1 VDDLRRYGWDEAV
14 AARFDEIATADLRPG
29 RVTRVHR
36 INCDVVTA
44 DGEIVARPHPRLAD
58 DHGASL
64 PAAGDWVAVDQ
75 PDAGDE
81 PVIEAIVPRWSAI
94 SRRDPADRASEQ
106 VLAADVDVVLV
117 VHGLDQD
124 LNLRRIERSLVLA
137 HVSGA
142 QPLVVL
148 SKADLADDVDPV
160 VEAVREIALD
170 AEVLVTSC
178 VTGRGIDDVRE
189 RARPNRTLALI
200 GASGA
205 GKSTLINQLV
215 GRDVQETGDVRE
227 ADAKGRHTTS
237 QRELIPL
244 PGGGVLIDTPGLRG
258 LGLWDAD
265 EGIALA
271 FADIDALAD
280 ACKFRDCA
288 HDAEPGCAVK
298 QAIADGD
305 LDERRLDSYRRLVD
319 EMDELVARQ
328 EEQDRKQ
335 RKHRN
340 RRRR

>member
-1 VDDLRRYGWDEAV
+1 VDDLRRYGWDDTV
-14 AARFDEIATADLRPG
+14 AARFDEVAGPGRVPG

-44 DGEIVARPHPRLAD
+44 AGEIVARPHPRLAE

-64 PAAGDWVAVDQ
+64 PAAGDWVAVDE
-75 PDAGDE
+75 PAAGDE

-117 VHGLDQD
+117 VHGLDQEP
-124 LNLRRIERSLVLA
+124 NLRRIERTLVLA

-148 SKADLADDVDPV
+148 TKADLAADPDAAV
-160 VEAVREIALD
+160 AAVREIALD
-170 AEVLVTSC
+170 AEVIATSD
-178 VTGRGIDDVRE
+178 VTGEGIDDVRA

-200 GASGA
+200 GASGT
-205 GKSTLINQLV
+205 GKSTLINRLV
-215 GRDVQETGDVRE
+215 GREVQETGGVRE
-227 ADAKGRHTTS
+227 VDRKGRHTTT
-237 QRELIPL
+237 QRELVPL

-271 FADIDALAD
+271 FADIDELA
-280 ACKFRDCA
+280 ASCRFRDCA
-288 HDAEPGCAVK
+288 HDTEPGCAVNA
-298 QAIADGD
+298 AIDAGD
-305 LDERRLDSYRRLVD
+305 LDARRLESYRRLVA
-319 EMDELVARQ
+319 EMDDLAQRQ
-328 EEQDRKQ
+328 EEQERKQ
-335 RKHRN
+335 RQLRN